1 MGRQVRFYM
10 TEIDEIAFVEDIKAK
25 LNAVIVPTFF
35 KTEQPPEFQVL
46 PTITENDDSFD
57 MLAIY
62 NRSICPKLKAR
73 LISKTGEHSLDE
85 DESEVIEFSR
95 STIYADGTLS
105 VGRLWYEPKTLGGKS
120 KRKEFV
126 TWAEAVFRYI
136 KTNFHYNKE
145 RLNYIGPDA
154 LQKLGEGQ
162 LVLGW

>member
-1 MGRQVRFYM
+1 M
-10 TEIDEIAFVEDIKAK
+10 TEIDELFFVENIKAK
-25 LNAVIVPTFF
+25 LDAVIVPKYF
-35 KTEQPPEFQVL
+35 KTEQPPELQVL
-46 PTITENDDSFD
+46 PTIEENNGGFD
-57 MLAIY
+57 LLAIY

-73 LISKTGEHSLDE
+73 FISKTGKHSLDE
-85 DESEVIEFSR
+85 DESEVIQFDR
-95 STIYADGTLS
+95 SSIYADGTLS
-105 VGRLWYEPKTLGGKS
+105 VGRLWYEPKTIRGKS

-126 TWAEAVFRYI
+126 TWAEAMFRYI

>member
-25 LNAVIVPTFF
+25 LNAVIVPKFF

-62 NRSICPKLKAR
+62 NHSICPKLKAR
-73 LISKTGEHSLDE
+73 FISKTGEHSLDE
-85 DESEVIEFSR
+85 DESEVIQFVRSR
-95 STIYADGTLS
+95 IRADGPLT
-105 VGRLWYEPKTLGGKS
+105 VGRLWYEPKTIRGKA

-136 KTNFHYNKE
+136 KKNFHYNKV

>member
-1 MGRQVRFYM
+1 M
-10 TEIDEIAFVEDIKAK
+10 TEIDEIAFVEEVKAK
-25 LNAVIVPTFF
+25 LDAVIVPTFF

-46 PTITENDDSFD
+46 PTIEENDGGVYL
-57 MLAIY
+57 LAIY
-62 NRSICPKLKAR
+62 NRSICPKLKVR
-73 LISKTGEHSLDE
+73 FISKTGKHSLEE
-85 DESEVIEFSR
+85 DESEVIQFVRSR
-95 STIYADGTLS
+95 TYADGTLE
-105 VGRLWYEPKTLGGKS
+105 VGRLWYEPKTIRGKS

>member
-46 PTITENDDSFD
+46 PTIKENDGSVD

-73 LISKTGEHSLDE
+73 FISKTGEHALDE
-85 DESEVIEFSR
+85 DESEVIEFVRSR
-95 STIYADGTLS
+95 IYANGTLK
-105 VGRLWYEPKTLGGKS
+105 VGRLWYEPKTIRGKS

-154 LQKLGEGQ
+154 LQKLGMGRLE
-162 LVLGW
+162 LGW

>member
-10 TEIDEIAFVEDIKAK
+10 TEIDELFFVENIKAK
-25 LNAVIVPTFF
+25 LDAVIVPKYF
-35 KTEQPPEFQVL
+35 KTEQPPELQVL
-46 PTITENDDSFD
+46 PTIEENNGGFD
-57 MLAIY
+57 LLAIY

-73 LISKTGEHSLDE
+73 FISKTGKHSLDE
-85 DESEVIEFSR
+85 DESEVIQFDR
-95 STIYADGTLS
+95 SSIYADGTLS
-105 VGRLWYEPKTLGGKS
+105 VGRLWYEPKTIRGKS

-126 TWAEAVFRYI
+126 TWAEAMFRYI